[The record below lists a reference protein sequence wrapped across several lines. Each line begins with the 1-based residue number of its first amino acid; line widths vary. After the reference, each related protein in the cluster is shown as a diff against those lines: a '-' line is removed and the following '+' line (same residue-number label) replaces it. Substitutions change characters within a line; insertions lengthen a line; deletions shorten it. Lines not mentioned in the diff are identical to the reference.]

1 MSYFPHLQLIKG
13 GLDLTIRTGEHM
25 QYRRYLL
32 NAPQAVAKTQ
42 RPTYYDGPFLRSLK
56 FVWEVELFIKHTDV
70 RAMVLNQ
77 FYISCLAD
85 QEANVPNNWITL
97 RDYIDPVT
105 EPIAA
110 PNPDWRRPAA
120 PVSQFNNTH
129 PTWPDFPEPP
139 ATALYYTR
147 FAEFKV
153 LIDQPVR
160 NRKGF
165 PTSIE
170 FKLTEL

>member
-1 MSYFPHLQLIKG
+1 MDYFPHLRLKKG
-13 GLDLTIRTGEHM
+13 DLDLIIRTDEHM
-25 QYRRYLL
+25 QYRRFLL
-32 NAPQAVAKTQ
+32 NAPKAVAKAQ
-42 RPTYYDGPFLRSLK
+42 RSSYYEGPFLRSVK

-70 RAMVLNQ
+70 RAMILTQ
-77 FYISCLAD
+77 LYLACLAD
-85 QEANVPNNWITL
+85 QEANVPNNFITL
-97 RDYIDPVT
+97 WDYIDPVT

-129 PTWPDFPEPP
+129 PVWPDFPEPP
-139 ATALYYTR
+139 ATPLYYTR

-160 NRKGF
+160 TRKGI

-170 FKLTEL
+170 FKLTEV